1 MSSTNSSATRLAT
14 RLSFLV
20 AGFGVACWAPLVPFA
35 KDRLAVDDGGL
46 GALLLCLGVG
56 SVVAMV
62 LTGGL
67 SARYGS
73 RPVIVAGGFGVAVV
87 LPLLTVAATPLSLG
101 AALFLF
107 GAMLGSLDVAMNVHA
122 LAVERS
128 AGRPMMSAFHA
139 LYSVGGF
146 AGSAVMTILLSAHV
160 PILAA
165 AVICM
170 LPMILAMA
178 VARTRLLSIAGG
190 GRGPMFVRPRGIVLV
205 LALLTAVAFL
215 VEGAVLDWSAL
226 LLTGAGLVGE
236 AGGGAGF
243 MVFSIAM
250 TAGRFGGD
258 ALTARIG
265 DRAVLRWG
273 GAVAVLGL
281 IVLLLA
287 PAAWV
292 AMAGFLLIGIGASNI
307 VPVLFRGAGR
317 QTAMPSGLA
326 IAAISIT
333 GYAGILIGP
342 AGIGAVAQS
351 VGLPAAFAGLAALMG
366 LVPVCARL
374 VTGHDS
380 DA

>member
-1 MSSTNSSATRLAT
+1 MSSTDSPATRLAT

-20 AGFGVACWAPLVPFA
+20 AGFGIACWAPLVPFA
-35 KDRLAVDDGGL
+35 KDRLAVNDGTL

-87 LPLLTVAATPLSLG
+87 LPLLTVAATPSSLG

-122 LAVERS
+122 LEVERS

-165 AVICM
+165 ALICV

-178 VARTRLLSIAGG
+178 VARTRLLSTAGG

-205 LALLTAVAFL
+205 LALLTAVTFL

-236 AGGGAGF
+236 TGGGAGF

-258 ALTARIG
+258 ALTVRIG